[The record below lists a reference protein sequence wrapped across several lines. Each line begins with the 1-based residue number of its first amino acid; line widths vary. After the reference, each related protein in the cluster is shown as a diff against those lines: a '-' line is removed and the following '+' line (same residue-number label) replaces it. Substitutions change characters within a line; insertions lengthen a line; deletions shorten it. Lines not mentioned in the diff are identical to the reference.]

1 MMEPDNGNDVRRILV
16 IDDNDAIHNDFRK
29 TLAGEDHSSSK
40 LSSAK
45 AALFGSAPSP
55 ETKPTIRFEVKS
67 ALQGQEG
74 LVKLKTALSSDK
86 PFQVAFVDMRMP
98 PGWDGI
104 QTIEQLWA
112 VDPNL
117 QVVICTAYSDYS
129 WEEISQK
136 LGLTDRM
143 LILKKP
149 FDPVEVR
156 QLAAALC
163 EKWLLGRKAHIKMEE
178 MERIIQERTADL
190 AHAAMHDTLTA
201 LPNRAL
207 FIDRLSQ
214 ALLRRK
220 REPGYNFA
228 LFFID
233 FDGFKFIND
242 SLGHETG
249 DELLAAMALRLSQ
262 TLRLTDTI
270 CHSAQSMA
278 ARLGGDEFVVLA
290 DGIKQ
295 PRDVGAIAERLQQAL
310 CVPYDLKKNHVNSTA
325 SIGVTTAD
333 IGYERPEDVLRD
345 ADAAMYSA
353 KAAGKACYV
362 MFDEIMHKQVTARLE
377 LERELRQ
384 SVEKLEFVLHYQPI
398 VSLASGGLEGFEAL
412 VRWQRPGAELV
423 QPGDFIPCCEETG
436 LIVPLGFWVLAEA
449 CRQLKQWQQQFP
461 TFKDLRMS
469 INLSARQLTT
479 PLFADRVKHIIQTA
493 GLDPQCISLEITETM
508 MIKNTDSARGVLNEL
523 RQLGVRLELDD
534 FGMGYSSLS
543 FLHQLPI
550 NGIKIDRSFVQG
562 TDQRRDY
569 AAVIHAI
576 ITLARNLGLTLVA
589 EGIETQEQLVMLQT
603 MECDK
608 AQGYLFSKPL
618 PAPEAEAYIA
628 KKSIKPA
635 ESVAA

>member
-55 ETKPTIRFEVKS
+55 ETKSTIRFEVKS